1 MNRNEKLP
9 HVRRGELI
17 PPSLGAALME
27 TDASLE
33 KFSRLT
39 EDEKREFI
47 GGAENLHT
55 GYELRSYVRSFMS
68 RGEDLR

>member
-1 MNRNEKLP
+1 MNPDNKLP
-9 HVRRGELI
+9 RLHKGEQI
-17 PPSLGAALME
+17 PPPLGAALME

-55 GYELRSYVRSFMS
+55 GYELRSYVRSFMTS
-68 RGEDLR
+68 GEDLR